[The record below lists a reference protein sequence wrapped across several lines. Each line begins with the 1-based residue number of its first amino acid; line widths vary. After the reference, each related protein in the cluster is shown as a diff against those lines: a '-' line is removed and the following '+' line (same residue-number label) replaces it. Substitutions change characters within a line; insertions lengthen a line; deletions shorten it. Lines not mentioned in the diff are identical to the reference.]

1 MEKKFKVYDE
11 KEERF
16 NVYSHALGVLFSVVA
31 FVLLLKRALLMG
43 DALHIAGAVVY
54 GTSLVVLYSASTL
67 YHAARE
73 ENKRK
78 KLKIFDHASIY
89 GLIAGT
95 YTPYLLITLHGTWG
109 WSLLAVI
116 WGVAL
121 GGIIFKLFYSGRF
134 RLASTILY
142 VLMGMIIIVAIKP
155 LKASLPGE
163 GLTLLWLGGVFYIVG
178 AVFYMID
185 KMKYNHAVFHLWVL
199 MGSMAHFFS
208 VYFYVMPQ
216 TVSN

>member
-31 FVLLLKRALLMG
+31 FVFLLKRALLMG

-142 VLMGMIIIVAIKP
+142 VLMGMIIIVAVKP
-155 LKASLPGE
+155 LKASLPEE